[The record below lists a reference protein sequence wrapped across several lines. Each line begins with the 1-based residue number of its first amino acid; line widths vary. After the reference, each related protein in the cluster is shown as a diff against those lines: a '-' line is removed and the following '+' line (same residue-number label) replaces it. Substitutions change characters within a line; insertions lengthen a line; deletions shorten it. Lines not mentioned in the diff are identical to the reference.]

1 MLKEFKTF
9 ILRGNVVDLAVGI
22 IIGAAF
28 TTVVTSIVND
38 LIMPPI
44 GLLVGNVD
52 FSNLFIVIK
61 DGVTPGPY
69 TTPAQAKAA
78 GAVTIN
84 WGQFINATIS
94 LLIVG
99 FATFLLVRGLNKL
112 HRKEEAK
119 PAPEKATKDC
129 PHCLSAIP
137 VKASRC
143 PYCTS
148 QLAAA

>member
-1 MLKEFKTF
+1 MLKEFRAF

-28 TTVVTSIVND
+28 MSVVNSAVND

-44 GLLVGNVD
+44 GFLMGNVD
-52 FSNLFIVIK
+52 FSSLFTVIK
-61 DGVTPGPY
+61 EGATPGPY
-69 TTPAQAKAA
+69 VTPADAKAA

-84 WGQFINATIS
+84 WGQFINTIIS

-112 HRKEEAK
+112 YAKEQAK
-119 PAPEKATKDC
+119 PAAEKTTKDC
-129 PHCLSAIP
+129 PYCLSAIP
-137 VKASRC
+137 AKATRC
-143 PYCTS
+143 AQCTS
-148 QLAAA
+148 QLSPA